1 LAKGC
6 LFDESQ
12 LDLRAALRTGSSEQ
26 LARILGD
33 LVNAK
38 PVRHQMNPDECH
50 HQAFSM
56 ASIGG

>member
-1 LAKGC
+1 
-6 LFDESQ
+6 
-12 LDLRAALRTGSSEQ
+12 LRTGSSEL
-26 LARILGD
+26 LARVLGA